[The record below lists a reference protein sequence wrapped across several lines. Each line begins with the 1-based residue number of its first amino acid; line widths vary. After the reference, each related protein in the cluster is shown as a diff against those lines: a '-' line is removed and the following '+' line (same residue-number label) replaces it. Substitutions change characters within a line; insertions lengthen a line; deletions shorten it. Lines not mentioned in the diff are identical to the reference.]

1 MKCVKKTVL
10 FSCFAL
16 FISLMLLLCSCG
28 KKKDVPANADTDS
41 SVPQSDTASDSSEYS
56 TSSED
61 LMGTWGI
68 AYCSDDNVT
77 YTEYDSSGTDD
88 GIFTFYADG
97 ICVLSA
103 DGAINTYHYDIS
115 EERGTIAFSDIDSG
129 DALDFYFGY
138 GILADK
144 QNIRLIVTR
153 YCVTDHSVKYYIL
166 TAKTWL

>member
-1 MKCVKKTVL
+1 MKKNVL

-16 FISLMLLLCSCG
+16 FLSLLLLLCSCG
-28 KKKDVPANADTDS
+28 EKKNIAANTNAGS
-41 SVPQSDTASDSSEYS
+41 SAPQNDGERVSGEYS

-61 LMGTWGI
+61 LMGTWDI

-77 YTEYDSSGTDD
+77 YAEYDSSDTDD

-97 ICVLSA
+97 VCVLSL

-115 EERGTIAFSDIDSG
+115 EERGTIAFSDMDSG

-144 QNIRLIVTR
+144 QNVRLIVTR
-153 YCVTDHSVKYYIL
+153 YNVTDHSVKYYIL
-166 TAKTWL
+166 TVKTWL